1 MYISRE
7 SLEQFTPAYPLEQFA
22 PLDEILFLDI
32 ETTGFSP
39 AHTQLYL
46 IGLISCQNGK
56 WELHQMMVE
65 SPSEEKEL
73 LLRLNHL
80 LDHFSVLIHFNGTRF
95 DISYL
100 MQKAAAYEIELP
112 LDSLQSIDLYRQIS
126 PWRDKLGLTDCR
138 QRTVE
143 EFMGLHRRDPY
154 NGGEL
159 IQRYKAYT
167 AHPDDTTRNLL
178 MQHNR
183 DDMKGLL
190 YILPMLSY
198 GDILHKVPKV
208 RKASMTKT
216 KNHKG
221 ELTCELTMERKLPQ
235 PLPRPL
241 TLQYDGITLLAD
253 GAKLMLAVPVL
264 DGELKYY
271 YPNYK
276 NYYYIPALDAAYHKS
291 VASFAEKEYR
301 VQATA
306 ATCYT
311 RRSGYFLKQYSPI
324 VEPYYKADYKDHVT
338 YFEIT
343 TDTRENR
350 ELFQCYAE
358 HLIRKIL
365 NDRQTPAMAAGETS

>member
-22 PLDEILFLDI
+22 PLDEILFIDI

-39 AHTQLYL
+39 ASSQLYL
-46 IGLISCQNGK
+46 IGLVFCTDSK
-56 WELHQMMVE
+56 WELHQLMAE
-65 SPSEEKEL
+65 SALEEKEL
-73 LLRLNHL
+73 LLRLSSM
-80 LDHFSVLIHFNGTRF
+80 LDRFSVLIHFNGTRF

-100 MQKAAAYEIELP
+100 MQKAEHYEVSLP

-126 PWRDKLGLTDCR
+126 PWRDRLGLPDCR

-143 EFMGLHRRDPY
+143 EFMGLRRQNPY
-154 NGGEL
+154 HGGEL
-159 IQRYKAYT
+159 IQYYRNYIV
-167 AHPDDTTRNLL
+167 HPDDSVRRLL

-190 YILPMLSY
+190 YILPMLAY
-198 GDILHKVPKV
+198 GDILRKTPKI

-216 KNHKG
+216 KNYKG
-221 ELTCELTMERKLPQ
+221 EQACELTMELKLNQ
-235 PLPRPL
+235 PLPCPL
-241 TLQYDGITLLAD
+241 TLQFDGITLLAD
-253 GAKLMLAVPVL
+253 GAKLMLSVPVL
-264 DGELKYY
+264 DTELKYY
-271 YPNYK
+271 YQNYK
-276 NYYYIPALDAAYHKS
+276 NYYYIPTLDAAYHKS

-311 RRSGYFLKQYSPI
+311 RRRGYFLKQYSPI
-324 VEPYYKADYKDHVT
+324 VEPYYKADYKDSVT

-343 TDTRENR
+343 VDTRKNR
-350 ELFQCYAE
+350 ELFQTYAE

-365 NDRQTPAMAAGETS
+365 SSRQMPAAAAPETT